1 MAFVDFKQGLAA
13 NLPAAGS
20 QATGVIYYV
29 TDTKEIWFEGK
40 RYAAGV
46 ALEEVQRALTGYLD
60 GSTTVAGALEA
71 AIAALDV
78 NEFALASA
86 SNGVV
91 TIKGIKE
98 TDGKIAVGADDSNDV
113 TFAKVATTGA
123 AEDISYD
130 NTTSGLTADDV
141 QEALDE
147 LAEASAGGVASKTV
161 YLVDES
167 AGQSEYAKVYKL
179 YQGANA
185 SDMTQNTLVGTINT
199 PKDKVVEDGSVVDI
213 TYSDGKLYDGVTDVT
228 ALIKGSGT
236 ATAADAGKYIKLVL
250 QNVTDPLYIFA
261 KDLVDIYTAEQNAS
275 QVQIAIDAN
284 NVISATIVA
293 GSIDTTELAAGAVTT
308 AKIDD
313 DAVTTAKIADDA
325 VTADKVAIS
334 AHSESQTAGADGLA
348 ISVTTTDGQVSAVS
362 GSIAANTYDA
372 YGDAAQAK
380 SDVIGA
386 SGDASSA
393 NTIYGAKAY
402 ADGVAAAAVNALD
415 STAAIASVSSNVVT
429 LKAGLVETDGI
440 VTNNSSSDI
449 TLEEVAVTGAAADV
463 SIEDT
468 AGKITATTVE
478 GALAELAGR
487 LEWGT
492 F

>member
-1 MAFVDFKQGLAA
+1 MAFVDFKKGLAA
-13 NLPAAGS
+13 SLPAAES
-20 QATGVIYYV
+20 QVTGVIYYV

-60 GSTTVAGALEA
+60 GSTTVAGALQA
-71 AIAALDV
+71 AIQSLDV

-98 TDGKIAVGADDSNDV
+98 TDGKIAVGTDTSNDV

-167 AGQSEYAKVYKL
+167 AGQSDYAKVYKL

-228 ALIKGSGT
+228 TLIKGTGT

-293 GSIDTTELAAGAVTT
+293 GSITATELASNAVTT
-308 AKIDD
+308 AKIL
-313 DAVTTAKIADDA
+313 DANVTTAKIADSNVTTAKIADANVTTAKIADDA
-325 VTADKVAIS
+325 VTATKISVAAHTES
-334 AHSESQTAGADGLA
+334 ADQTSRTDGLSV
-348 ISVTTTDGQVSAVS
+348 SVTTTDGQVSAVTA
-362 GSIAANTYDA
+362 SIAANTYE
-372 YGDAAQAK
+372 
-380 SDVIGA
+380 
-386 SGDASSA
+386 
-393 NTIYGAKAY
+393 TYGAVSTAI
-402 ADGVAAAAVNALD
+402 NNLD
-415 STAAIASVSSNVVT
+415 SN
-429 LKAGLVETDGI
+429 
-440 VTNNSSSDI
+440 TN
-449 TLEEVAVTGAAADV
+449 T
-463 SIEDT
+463 
-468 AGKITATTVE
+468 ITATTDS
-478 GALAELAGR
+478 GR
-487 LEWGT
+487 TVLTEVGIVDGLIDSTKTHTFGT
-492 F
+492 AADCADSDFLKTADYTTASTSDINNLFPTA